1 MKNVIKF
8 KIHIM
13 LMILGINFLFTT
25 ILGLMNE
32 YNVFSYVLGICA
44 MGVTNVLMDWRL
56 NR

>member
-13 LMILGINFLFTT
+13 LMILGINFLFAT

-44 MGVTNVLMDWRL
+44 MGVTTILMDWRYK
-56 NR
+56 

>member
-1 MKNVIKF
+1 MKC
-8 KIHIM
+8 KIHIA
-13 LMILGINFLFTT
+13 LIVLGINFLFTT
-25 ILGLMNE
+25 ILGLTNE

>member
-1 MKNVIKF
+1 MKDVMKH
-8 KIHIM
+8 KIHIT

-56 NR
+56 HK